1 MSHVVQIQTQVRD
14 AAAVRAACQ
23 RLGLPAPIQ
32 GKTKLFSGEVTGLAV
47 LLPNW
52 QYPIVADPASG
63 QIKLDNYQG
72 RWGDRRHLDRFLQA
86 YAVELAHAEA
96 RKKGHVCTEH
106 TLADGSNQP
115 ADGR

>member
-1 MSHVVQIQTQVRD
+1 MAYTKETIISHTVQIQTKIRD

-52 QYPIVADPASG
+52 QYPVRLMYPD
-63 QIKLDNYQG
+63 
-72 RWGDRRHLDRFLQA
+72 
-86 YAVELAHAEA
+86 
-96 RKKGHVCTEH
+96 
-106 TLADGSNQP
+106 
-115 ADGR
+115 

>member
-1 MSHVVQIQTQVRD
+1 MAFTKETIISHTVQIQTKIRD

-52 QYPIVADPASG
+52 QYPVRLMYPD
-63 QIKLDNYQG
+63 
-72 RWGDRRHLDRFLQA
+72 
-86 YAVELAHAEA
+86 
-96 RKKGHVCTEH
+96 
-106 TLADGSNQP
+106 
-115 ADGR
+115 